1 MLVIINVANGSFVN
15 YYMYRGRDF
24 RTEFANISEVRSLVP
39 PQVPLMA
46 LTATASRAT
55 QQAIM
60 KSLNM
65 STNTEVVSVLPN
77 KVNVMYSVVRSDGD
91 MDEAM
96 SGLIESLV
104 ENGTKCDR
112 AIVYCHTLMDC
123 ANVYRV
129 FRIRLGSSLL
139 HPPGAPNLAKYCL
152 VDMYSSCTH

>member
-1 MLVIINVANGSFVN
+1 
-15 YYMYRGRDF
+15 MYRGRDF

-55 QQAIM
+55 RQAIM

-65 STNTEVVSVLPN
+65 STNTEIVSVLPN
-77 KVNVMYSVVRSDGD
+77 KVNVMYSVVKSDGD

-96 SGLIESLV
+96 SCLIESLV

-112 AIVYCHTLMDC
+112 ALFTATL
-123 ANVYRV
+123 
-129 FRIRLGSSLL
+129 
-139 HPPGAPNLAKYCL
+139 
-152 VDMYSSCTH
+152 